1 MKGSDKHPV
10 TLIGYSLLH
19 VNKKV
24 VTMPPGQTVAF
35 CCIRPTT
42 TLYQRGPLSSPPL
55 TTPSYLGLFQ
65 NFQLSL
71 FVEPFSSILREKP
84 TTCLLYTSPS
94 PRDGLLSRMP
104 SSA

>member
-1 MKGSDKHPV
+1 VMKGSDKHPV

-42 TLYQRGPLSSPPL
+42 TLYQAETRSGKKLERMSS
-55 TTPSYLGLFQ
+55 
-65 NFQLSL
+65 
-71 FVEPFSSILREKP
+71 K
-84 TTCLLYTSPS
+84 TS
-94 PRDGLLSRMP
+94 R
-104 SSA
+104 